1 MRSQQREPSG
11 RRSTPFTRKGKSRV
25 RIGRPPRAHAGEV
38 EARILDAAQRVF
50 LERGLGGAS
59 IDEIAGLARA
69 GKPTIYCR
77 FPNKEALFTAVVM
90 RDVEAHIAAF
100 DSPIPGG
107 ATSEERIANLGAAVV
122 HEVLAGGTVG
132 LMRMAV
138 AEAQRFPDLASSVRT
153 MARRRGA
160 EVVGRLLREIAE
172 SDELARLPAFA
183 PAHLEQTAERFLDLV
198 LAPLLM
204 RALFGERISDLQ
216 TEIPPH
222 VARIVPF
229 FLAACRHARA
239 E

>member
-1 MRSQQREPSG
+1 
-11 RRSTPFTRKGKSRV
+11 
-25 RIGRPPRAHAGEV
+25 
-38 EARILDAAQRVF
+38 
-50 LERGLGGAS
+50 
-59 IDEIAGLARA
+59 
-69 GKPTIYCR
+69 
-77 FPNKEALFTAVVM
+77 M

-172 SDELARLPAFA
+172 SGELARLPAFA

-216 TEIPPH
+216 TEISPH

-229 FLAACRHARA
+229 FLAACRHAGVD
-239 E
+239 

>member
-1 MRSQQREPSG
+1 M
-11 RRSTPFTRKGKSRV
+11 RKGKSRV

-50 LERGLGGAS
+50 FERGLGGAS

-100 DSPIPGG
+100 ESPSPSG
-107 ATSEERIANLGAAVV
+107 ATSEERLANLGAAVV

-138 AEAQRFPDLASSVRT
+138 AEAQRFPHLASSVRT

-160 EVVGRLLREIAE
+160 EVVGRLLLEIAE
-172 SDELARLPAFA
+172 SDELGRRPAFA
-183 PAHLEQTAERFLDLV
+183 PGRLEQTAERFLDLV

-216 TEIPPH
+216 TEIRPH
-222 VARIVPF
+222 VTRIVPF
-229 FLAACRHARA
+229 FLAACRHADGG
-239 E
+239 